1 MTREPKDYEV
11 TFWLTV
17 LIIAAAIGVL
27 LSLGAALLLVLALGY
42 AIWFT
47 AVHGLTPFTALFFAA
62 VAAGAILTGYAALRR
77 RERHHTYRDFGPHF
91 TATTTRIYHGEDTK

>member
-11 TFWLTV
+11 TFWLTTLV
-17 LIIAAAIGVL
+17 IATIVGII

-47 AVHGLTPFTALFFAA
+47 AAHGLTPFTALFFAA

-91 TATTTRIYHGEDTK
+91 TATTTHIYHGEDTK

>member
-11 TFWLTV
+11 TFWLTTLV
-17 LIIAAAIGVL
+17 IAAAIGVL

-47 AVHGLTPFTALFFAA
+47 AAHGLTPFIALFFAA
-62 VAAGAILTGYAALRR
+62 VTAGAILTGYAALRR

-91 TATTTRIYHGEDTK
+91 TATAAHTHHGEDLK